1 MQRAASAVAR
11 LFSSL
16 RRSWGG
22 VASKMVCSL
31 SPRLFFLLGLAGSLA
46 VRHVE
51 CATAPEPG
59 DLRAAGKVEFP
70 VSCAPSVE
78 SEFSR
83 GVALLHSFFYEE
95 ARRVFTSVAERDPKC
110 AMAQWGI
117 AMTWWHPIWTP
128 PTPDEM
134 SAGKAAIEKAMA
146 MNAGT
151 DRERGFITALNVY
164 YNTPDGSTAGA
175 VGQSCHGSVGPRDRV
190 IAYEKAMHQ
199 LRDKYPDDFEIQA
212 FYGFAVLSVGYATP
226 NDTSLSKQLEAAT
239 IFEKLRK
246 QNANHPGVV
255 HYLIHCYDYPTLAQR
270 GLAAAQSYASI
281 APWVPHALHMP
292 SHIFTRLGMW
302 DESIAANGASA
313 EASRAYAAMRH
324 RNATEAEELHALD
337 YMAYSYLQE
346 ARDPEAKKIVDLAAK
361 VQKTN
366 LELEFSAAYA
376 LAAIPTRYAFERNDW
391 AAAATLTV
399 PNLPH
404 WSSFPFMEALIE
416 YGHALGRAH
425 TDDLD
430 GARKAIARMQQLR
443 DATKDPKF
451 DYFKN
456 HLDLQMQAA
465 SAWVAAAEG
474 KKNEAIE
481 VLRRAADAED
491 ILGKHPVS
499 PGAFVPIR
507 EQLGSLLLEVGHSK
521 EAQREFEGALKI
533 YPGRFRGLY
542 GAARAA
548 EQNGDKKS
556 ASRYYAKLAAQT
568 TKAASSR
575 DELNHVREFLTAEA
589 KATDPKNVSARE

>member
-1 MQRAASAVAR
+1 
-11 LFSSL
+11 
-16 RRSWGG
+16 
-22 VASKMVCSL
+22 
-31 SPRLFFLLGLAGSLA
+31 
-46 VRHVE
+46 
-51 CATAPEPG
+51 
-59 DLRAAGKVEFP
+59 
-70 VSCAPSVE
+70 
-78 SEFSR
+78 
-83 GVALLHSFFYEE
+83 
-95 ARRVFTSVAERDPKC
+95 
-110 AMAQWGI
+110 
-117 AMTWWHPIWTP
+117 MTWWHPIWTP

-164 YNTPDGSTAGA
+164 YNTPESSTAAA
-175 VGQSCHGSVGPRDRV
+175 VGQSCHGPVGPRDRV
-190 IAYEKAMHQ
+190 VAYEKAMHQ

-212 FYGFAVLSVGYATP
+212 FHAFAVLGVGYATP
-226 NDTSLSKQLEAAT
+226 NDTSLSKQLEAAA
-239 IFEKLRK
+239 IFEKLWK

-255 HYLIHCYDYPTLAQR
+255 HYLIHCYDYPALAQR
-270 GLAAAQSYASI
+270 GLAPARSGSI
-281 APWVPHALHMP
+281 APCSTSALHMP

-302 DESIAANGASA
+302 DESIAANRVSA

-324 RNATEAEELHALD
+324 RDATEAEELHALD

-346 ARDPEAKKIVDLAAK
+346 AQDTEAKKIVDLAAK
-361 VQKTN
+361 VRKTN
-366 LELEFSAAYA
+366 PELEFSAADA

-391 AAAATLTV
+391 AAAATLTI

-425 TDDLD
+425 TGDLD

-474 KKNEAIE
+474 KKNEAIDM
-481 VLRRAADAED
+481 LRRAADAED

-499 PGAFVPIR
+499 PGAFVPVR
-507 EQLGSLLLEVGHSK
+507 EQLGSLLLEVGQSK
-521 EAQREFEGALKI
+521 EAQQEFEAALKI

-542 GAARAA
+542 GAARTA
-548 EQNGDKKS
+548 EQNRDKEN
-556 ASRYYAKLAAQT
+556 ARRYYTKLASPVSG
-568 TKAASSR
+568 ASSR
-575 DELNHVREFLTAEA
+575 DELNASRI
-589 KATDPKNVSARE
+589 PYRRS